1 MLRSTVPVT
10 LSPNR
15 AGVLYVLSGVWS
27 LPEGGELRA
36 REGVWWTAA
45 GGEVAPLTA
54 DGAILWANITA
65 C

>member
-1 MLRSTVPVT
+1 
-10 LSPNR
+10 
-15 AGVLYVLSGVWS
+15 
-27 LPEGGELRA
+27 ELRA

-45 GGEVAPLTA
+45 DGEVTPLTA